1 MPREAEFKSTPF
13 QEAIDFFQSK
23 VRVPTRA
30 YTDLMNQAHSRAF
43 MVAGAMRDDL
53 LCDLQEAIGKA
64 FTAGNTLADFRK
76 AFDSIVAKYGW
87 AYKGGRNWRTRVI
100 YDTNIRTAYS
110 AGHWQQMQAAKKMR
124 PYGRYVHGQSI
135 HPREQHLAWNG
146 KIVPLDDPWW
156 NYRWPPNG
164 WGCKCSVTSVSEKEL
179 ERNGWTVEHPE
190 PDETITATVNTPDGP
205 MKVETVD
212 GVDPSFAYNPGKSA
226 TGIRLSPQK
235 IEEAKADGT
244 WKNWKPVPWG
254 SRTMETWESLNRPT
268 QIPIDRAS
276 ADIAEKV
283 DSESALRPIIEKM
296 IGGQEAFLTAADGT
310 IVWLSADS
318 LMHIKPTR
326 SPYVPFIPELLA
338 HPYEVWM
345 DFEEHEVT
353 GRVELKKRYLK
364 RIDTGEKKMGML
376 MVVQVIKG
384 QFAGWTFI
392 PAERGNYLNNVRR
405 GKLIWAREE

>member
-1 MPREAEFKSTPF
+1 MPREAEFKGTPF

-30 YTDLMNQAHSRAF
+30 YTDLMNKAHSRAF

-76 AFDSIVAKYGW
+76 DFDAIVAKHGW

-110 AGHWQQMQAAKKMR
+110 AGHWQQMQATKRMR
-124 PYGRYVHGQSI
+124 PYGRYTHGQSL
-135 HPREQHLAWNG
+135 HPREQHLAWDG

-156 NYRWPPNG
+156 NCRWPPNG
-164 WGCKCSVTSVSEKEL
+164 WGCKCSVVSVSEKEL
-179 ERNGWTVEHPE
+179 LRNGWTVSHPE
-190 PDETITATVNTPDGP
+190 PDETVKITVNTPDGP
-205 MKVETVD
+205 LEVETVE
-212 GVDPSFAYNPGKSA
+212 GVDPSFAYNPGKA
-226 TGIRLSPQK
+226 AYGIRLSPREV
-235 IEEAKADGT
+235 EEAKADGT

-254 SRTMETWESLNRPT
+254 NRTRNTWESLNRPSV
-268 QIPIDRAS
+268 IPADRA
-276 ADIAEKV
+276 AAKVAEKV
-283 DSESALRPIIEKM
+283 NSEEALRPIIEKT
-296 IGGQEAFLTAADGT
+296 IGGQETILAAADGAA
-310 IVWLSADS
+310 VWLSVDS
-318 LMHIKPTR
+318 LMHIRPDR
-326 SPYVPFIPELLA
+326 SQYIPFIPELLA
-338 HPYEVWM
+338 APYEIWM
-345 DFEEHEVT
+345 DFEENETT

-376 MVVQVIKG
+376 MVVQVVKG

-392 PAERGNYLNNVRR
+392 PAERGNYLNNIRR
-405 GKLIWAREE
+405 GKLIWARED